1 MTGNGEARVRLT
13 KAPELPREISSD
25 GREVWA
31 WADSLSAYT
40 HWLHAKRLLRED
52 ISLNT
57 GVCGS
62 CDKWMK
68 SSECPRE
75 KNINGM
81 SRGPSCKS
89 PICGQFVWAASSLR
103 LIEEWKTKL
112 AKLEAEGPAG
122 RRALEN
128 SHED

>member
-1 MTGNGEARVRLT
+1 MTAESEGRVRLT
-13 KAPELPREISSD
+13 DAPELPREISPD

-40 HWLHAKRLLRED
+40 HWLHAKRQLRED

-68 SSECPRE
+68 SRECPRE
-75 KNINGM
+75 KNVNGM

-89 PICGQFVWAASSLR
+89 LTCGQFVWAASSLR
-103 LIEEWKTKL
+103 LIEEWKAKL
-112 AKLEAEGPAG
+112 AELEAQGPAS
-122 RRALEN
+122 RAALEN
-128 SHED
+128 NHDE